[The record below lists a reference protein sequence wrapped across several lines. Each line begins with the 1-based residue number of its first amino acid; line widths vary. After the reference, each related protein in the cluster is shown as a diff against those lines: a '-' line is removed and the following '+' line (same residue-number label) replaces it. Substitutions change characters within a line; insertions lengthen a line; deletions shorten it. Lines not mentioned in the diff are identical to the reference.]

1 MGALEDIGAH
11 GQKGIGIW
19 DQGPANLNL
28 GSTSAGAALV
38 CFPEGESSTS
48 GARVTVQEYWG
59 NGLWLD
65 LWSAPSLFSG
75 AAYGYWFKG
84 FLVHKVRVLIR
95 DSRPPNQQN
104 PPIGPFYWA
113 GAY

>member
-1 MGALEDIGAH
+1 M
-11 GQKGIGIW
+11 
-19 DQGPANLNL
+19 
-28 GSTSAGAALV
+28 
-38 CFPEGESSTS
+38 
-48 GARVTVQEYWG
+48 QEYWG

-65 LWSAPSLFSG
+65 LWSTPSVFSG

-84 FLVHKVRVLIR
+84 YLVHKVRVLIR

-104 PPIGPFYWA
+104 PVIGPFYWA

>member
-1 MGALEDIGAH
+1 MD
-11 GQKGIGIW
+11 
-19 DQGPANLNL
+19 
-28 GSTSAGAALV
+28 
-38 CFPEGESSTS
+38 S
-48 GARVTVQEYWG
+48 GWICGRTR
-59 NGLWLD
+59 LC
-65 LWSAPSLFSG
+65 SSG

-84 FLVHKVRVLIR
+84 LLVHKVRVLIR